1 MIVSTRLV
9 KYHTKIIHHLLD
21 LIIKLFPNFFYVTN
35 TFQEYV
41 DQPKSIKLT
50 LVNRRKPATRSIEVE
65 SEHVPIELQPEPGK
79 FYAIVSDSRD
89 FEDGVCIVK
98 CLNNCDGFFKGLYL
112 QKTIEN
118 LLDVSFME
126 TKEVSKFS
134 HLHIVSNLLSIT
146 KYSESQYSVS
156 TTEYE
161 DILFSVNN

>member
-1 MIVSTRLV
+1 M
-9 KYHTKIIHHLLD
+9 
-21 LIIKLFPNFFYVTN
+21 
-35 TFQEYV
+35 
-41 DQPKSIKLT
+41 
-50 LVNRRKPATRSIEVE
+50 
-65 SEHVPIELQPEPGK
+65 PIELQPEPGK

-112 QKTIEN
+112 QKTREN